1 MRQRARSREDKESRR
16 EAILEAARE
25 VWATSSFDELT
36 MADVARR
43 VQLAKGTLYLY
54 FPTKETLLLALLESA
69 LERCLTEIEHR
80 FSAGDAPDTPDEAA
94 LAITAPLLA
103 DEPLTRLLA
112 ILGTVLEH
120 NVPQARIRQFKAWL
134 LRRLERTGPCL
145 ERRLPF
151 LGRGG
156 GVRLLVRL
164 HALVAGLAQVARPA
178 PAVARVLASPGF
190 EPFRIDFDG
199 ELHAMLAAILRGE
212 SAPVST
218 RPLSRVD
225 RSRVDR
231 RR

>member
-1 MRQRARSREDKESRR
+1 MRQCARSRKDKESRR

-25 VWATSSFDELT
+25 VWATSTFDELT

-54 FPTKETLLLALLESA
+54 FPTKETLLLALLESS
-69 LERCLTEIEHR
+69 LERCLTEIERR
-80 FSAGDAPDTPDEAA
+80 FSAADAPAAPDAAAEA
-94 LAITAPLLA
+94 IVAPLLA

-164 HALVAGLAQVARPA
+164 HALVAGL
-178 PAVARVLASPGF
+178 
-190 EPFRIDFDG
+190 
-199 ELHAMLAAILRGE
+199 
-212 SAPVST
+212 
-218 RPLSRVD
+218 
-225 RSRVDR
+225 
-231 RR
+231 